1 METRVT
7 KLEVILPMLAT
18 KADLE
23 SLRASLAHS
32 LGDIKT
38 DVERGQKE
46 NRAWMLT
53 TVLAMFVGVVTLGTF
68 LSRNLEPRLTPSSAA
83 ERPDT
88 MPQTHV
94 PPTERS
100 LAH

>member
-1 METRVT
+1 MDTRIT
-7 KLEVILPMLAT
+7 KLEVVLPMLAT

-38 DVERGQKE
+38 EFERGQKE

-53 TVLAMFVGVVTLGTF
+53 TTLALFIGVVTLGTF
-68 LSRNLEPRLTPSSAA
+68 LSRNLDQRLAPSSAS
-83 ERPDT
+83 ERPVT
-88 MPQTHV
+88 MPLAHA

-100 LAH
+100 LVH